1 MKAEIRTAIGCDGTT
16 WFYTDNGYCMGYRQ
30 DNGRVWSMHECRG
43 NMTED
48 EARQHFEKLAAK
60 LDIEWMEDDERE
72 ALMAEKIA
80 DWYAKEYPTDY
91 QKDALWSWVTFEEAA
106 REIEATGRLVC
117 ERYGEWLDSAV
128 VENIYRETKRRMGAV
143 E

>member
-1 MKAEIRTAIGCDGTT
+1 MKAEIRT
-16 WFYTDNGYCMGYRQ
+16 
-30 DNGRVWSMHECRG
+30 E
-43 NMTED
+43 
-48 EARQHFEKLAAK
+48 
-60 LDIEWMEDDERE
+60 
-72 ALMAEKIA
+72 LMSEKIA

-91 QKDALWSWVTFEEAA
+91 QKDDLWSWVTFEEAA
-106 REIEATGRLVC
+106 REIEATGKLIS